1 MASFGFLSLFLEVR
15 FYFWLTIASV
25 NDCIGDEVSKSLKI
39 KQHGKSNRI
48 DFFVFYF
55 YISGVLLVSHDARL
69 ILETSCQLWVVEDQ
83 SITEVDGDFDDYRQ
97 EILEKLGEE
106 VVSKSH

>member
-1 MASFGFLSLFLEVR
+1 MASFGFLSLFLEVC
-15 FYFWLTIASV
+15 FCFWLTIASV
-25 NDCIGDEVSKSLKI
+25 NDCIGVGVSESLKI
-39 KQHGKSNRI
+39 KQRGKSTRI

>member
-1 MASFGFLSLFLEVR
+1 M
-15 FYFWLTIASV
+15 
-25 NDCIGDEVSKSLKI
+25 
-39 KQHGKSNRI
+39 
-48 DFFVFYF
+48 
-55 YISGVLLVSHDARL
+55 SHDARL
-69 ILETSCQLWVVEDQ
+69 ILETSCQLWVVENQ